1 MRGTVHLTLPKP
13 PPWESKAPAFIQVPF
28 YPLPLYPPWAER
40 CVHAKLLQ
48 SCPTLRDSM
57 DYSPPG
63 SCVLGIPEARTL
75 EWVAISFSRG
85 SSQPTDGTHVSCI
98 GRQILYCWPTSKVRI
113 EGYKRTPK
121 HTPLLSLD
129 LLLILD
135 KIHLSHLVFCVSDPF
150 LFILVCYLQTKK
162 VQVRNKNGLTEAI
175 IQGDNNTRY

>member
-1 MRGTVHLTLPKP
+1 MATHSSVLAWRIPGTGEPGG
-13 PPWESKAPAFIQVPF
+13 
-28 YPLPLYPPWAER
+28 
-40 CVHAKLLQ
+40 LL
-48 SCPTLRDSM
+48 SM
-57 DYSPPG
+57 GSHRVGHDWSDLAAAAAVYSPQG
-63 SCVLGIPEARTL
+63 SLVHGISHARTL

>member
-1 MRGTVHLTLPKP
+1 MAPHSSTLAWK
-13 PPWESKAPAFIQVPF
+13 I
-28 YPLPLYPPWAER
+28 PWAEEPGG
-40 CVHAKLLQ
+40 LL
-48 SCPTLRDSM
+48 SM
-57 DYSPPG
+57 GSHRVGHDWSDLAAAAAVYSPQG
-63 SCVLGIPEARTL
+63 SLVHGISHARTL

-150 LFILVCYLQTKK
+150 LFILVWYLQTKK

>member
-1 MRGTVHLTLPKP
+1 MATHSSVLAWRIPGTGEPGG
-13 PPWESKAPAFIQVPF
+13 
-28 YPLPLYPPWAER
+28 
-40 CVHAKLLQ
+40 LL
-48 SCPTLRDSM
+48 SM
-57 DYSPPG
+57 GSHRVGHDWSDLAAAAAVYSPQG
-63 SCVLGIPEARTL
+63 SLVHGISHARTL

-150 LFILVCYLQTKK
+150 LFILVWYLQTKK

>member
-1 MRGTVHLTLPKP
+1 MATHSSVLAWRIPGMGEPGG
-13 PPWESKAPAFIQVPF
+13 
-28 YPLPLYPPWAER
+28 
-40 CVHAKLLQ
+40 LL
-48 SCPTLRDSM
+48 SM
-57 DYSPPG
+57 GSHGVGHDWSDLAAAAAIYSPQG
-63 SCVLGIPEARTL
+63 SLVHGISHARTL

-98 GRQILYCWPTSKVRI
+98 GRQILYCWPPSKVRI

-135 KIHLSHLVFCVSDPF
+135 KIHLSHLVFCISDHF
-150 LFILVCYLQTKK
+150 LFILVWHLQTKK